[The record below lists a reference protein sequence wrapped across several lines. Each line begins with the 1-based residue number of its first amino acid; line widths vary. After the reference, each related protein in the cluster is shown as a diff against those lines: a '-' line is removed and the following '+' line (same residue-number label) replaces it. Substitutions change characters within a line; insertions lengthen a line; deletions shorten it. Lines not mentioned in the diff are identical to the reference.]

1 MTTTELL
8 QPRAVRTVLFGSEE
22 NAVGTLKDA
31 LASSPVAGV
40 LGTALAGLSSATRN
54 AAVGELSRVVSG
66 LLSLD
71 IADIILAGWRKHGAL
86 VAAARRTVAAPGTQE
101 LVEVVTHTITWSDE
115 PYVELYVDELR
126 VATVHLQLTLG
137 LDVKALVAAVA
148 GGRLVGVRS
157 GSCTVRAALSAEGA
171 RLAERTGYLELPLE
185 LPLGSG
191 VPLLLP
197 PSGQPKGSEG

>member
-8 QPRAVRTVLFGSEE
+8 QLRAVRTVLFGNEE
-22 NAVGTLKDA
+22 NAVRALKETF
-31 LASSPVAGV
+31 ASSPVAGV
-40 LGTALAGLSSATRN
+40 LGTTLAGLSSATRN

-71 IADIILAGWRKHGAL
+71 LADVILAGWRKHGAL
-86 VAAARRTVAAPGTQE
+86 VAAARRTAAAPGAHE
-101 LVEVVTHTITWSDE
+101 LVEVVTHTISWSDE
-115 PYVELYVDELR
+115 PYVELFVDEVR
-126 VATVHLQLTLG
+126 VATVHLQLTLD

-157 GSCTVRAALSAEGA
+157 GSCTVRAALSAEGG
-171 RLAERTGYLELPLE
+171 RLAEHTAYIELPLE

-197 PSGQPKGSEG
+197 PSGQPMGSEG